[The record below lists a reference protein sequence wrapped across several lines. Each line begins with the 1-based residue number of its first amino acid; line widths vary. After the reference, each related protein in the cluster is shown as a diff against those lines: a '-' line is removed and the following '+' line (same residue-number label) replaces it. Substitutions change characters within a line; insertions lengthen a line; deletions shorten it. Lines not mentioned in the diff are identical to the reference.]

1 MLGKRMQQ
9 VRDDVTVAAY
19 LHHIREGILYDPHGV
34 ALLHVQHIGVR
45 RVRFVPSLFAL
56 TAPFFAPA
64 LPGATHST
72 EGAKDILRWRD
83 PARDDAG
90 RIC

>member
-56 TAPFFAPA
+56 TAPFFAR
-64 LPGATHST
+64 LPGGEST
-72 EGAKDILRWRD
+72 KAAKIFYDRT
-83 PARDDAG
+83 G
-90 RIC
+90 FME